1 MWDMEMLRT
10 SVRIAPL
17 TDESASRRLDDV
29 LVDTGS
35 EYNWFP
41 RQALVDTGVTI
52 RGQERFQTADG
63 RVIVRDIGW
72 ALLSAAGRT
81 APVVVVFAEPNDQ
94 TLLGAIGLESLN
106 LRVDLARREL
116 VHAGP
121 VIVAVAA

>member
-1 MWDMEMLRT
+1 MSDMGMLRT

-17 TDESASRRLDDV
+17 TDESAARRLDDV

-41 RQALVDTGVTI
+41 RQALVDAGVTI

-63 RVIVRDIGW
+63 RLIVRDIGW

-94 TLLGAIGLESLN
+94 TLLGAVGLESLN